1 MHATHPAG
9 TPRTPV
15 CTRACTQTRTQP
27 LSPRPHPTLAALL
40 ICASLSAPGHTD
52 AHGQSAPA
60 HAHLF
65 TAAERPDEQLD
76 ALRGGFVAPGGLRM
90 HFGIERAVMVN
101 GVLQSTTHL
110 RVEDLGQVTAQALEA
125 GSTVAVIQNGANNG
139 FHVTLPAT
147 SLATIVQNSLDNQ
160 RIQTVTTVNATINS
174 AEVMR
179 GLRMHQS
186 MQEALNRASLMR

>member
-9 TPRTPV
+9 TP
-15 CTRACTQTRTQP
+15 RTQP

-52 AHGQSAPA
+52 AHGQSA

-125 GSTVAVIQNGANNG
+125 GSTVAFIQNGANNG